1 MVHTCRNR
9 PASQRRRILSALD
22 RIGQEP
28 VGALSRTARN
38 VRYTDSAVT
47 RTDRNSPIPVDQSRL
62 SALCRRYYVARLAF
76 FGSVL
81 RDDFGPESDLDVLVE
96 FLPGHTPGFAFF
108 ELQDQL
114 SEMFGRPVDLHTP
127 KFLSRYFRGRV
138 LREARDQFVA
148 A

>member
-1 MVHTCRNR
+1 
-9 PASQRRRILSALD
+9 
-22 RIGQEP
+22 
-28 VGALSRTARN
+28 
-38 VRYTDSAVT
+38 
-47 RTDRNSPIPVDQSRL
+47 
-62 SALCRRYYVARLAF
+62 VARLAF